1 MCLHSDECT
10 THVVECTSIPPPHTP
25 QPRNH
30 CAEPYGLLAKCVTK
44 RLRVSPPPPK
54 TTYTLQEK
62 RTSNAQ
68 KFTVLAENSAVLVD
82 FFAVLADFQEMPFRN
97 SPNAPK
103 ERFGCKKMH
112 FQ

>member
-1 MCLHSDECT
+1 M
-10 THVVECTSIPPPHTP
+10 
-25 QPRNH
+25 
-30 CAEPYGLLAKCVTK
+30 
-44 RLRVSPPPPK
+44 
-54 TTYTLQEK
+54 QEK